1 MPASG
6 RCLLDANIIIA
17 LLEGDEAALSN
28 HSGASHLVAAKNCF
42 LLTRAMRMMLA
53 RVPFGSACE
62 L

>member
-6 RCLLDANIIIA
+6 RFLLDANIMIA
-17 LLEGDEAALSN
+17 LLEGDDAALSN
-28 HSGASHLVAAKNCF
+28 HRGPSHLVAAKNCF